1 MVWLSEFLHLP
12 YRLTLI
18 MFGGGLNR
26 NMLPWLIMCLDNMC
40 ASLFF
45 WGGGD
50 FMLDKSQ
57 PNWGYLVLSL
67 FNIVVSLTCHL
78 EPPTPI
84 QPLVYLLAPSIL

>member
-26 NMLPWLIMCLDNMC
+26 KMLPCLIMGSDNMC
-40 ASLFF
+40 VSLFF

-50 FMLDKSQ
+50 FMLDRFSTKL
-57 PNWGYLVLSL
+57 G
-67 FNIVVSLTCHL
+67 VSDLISIQHCCESHI
-78 EPPTPI
+78 PPRITHTH
-84 QPLVYLLAPSIL
+84 